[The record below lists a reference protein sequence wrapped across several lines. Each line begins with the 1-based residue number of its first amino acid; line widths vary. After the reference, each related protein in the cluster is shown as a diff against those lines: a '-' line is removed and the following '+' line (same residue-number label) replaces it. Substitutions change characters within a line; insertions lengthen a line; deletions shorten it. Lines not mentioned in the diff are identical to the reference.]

1 MIILNNYVFFIN
13 ISIIY
18 NIFFIFELIVMI
30 CDNVLYFFLFVS
42 VSLRVVVKEFIVFLK
57 RFIVVK
63 FDFSL

>member
-1 MIILNNYVFFIN
+1 M
-13 ISIIY
+13 IY